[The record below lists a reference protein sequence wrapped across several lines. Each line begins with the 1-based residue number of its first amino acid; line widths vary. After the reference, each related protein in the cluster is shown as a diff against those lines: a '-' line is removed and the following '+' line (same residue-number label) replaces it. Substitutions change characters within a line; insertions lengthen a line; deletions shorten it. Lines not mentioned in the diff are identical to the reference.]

1 MRRENVERG
10 WSDVLLLREDD
21 AVRGW
26 SDVLLL
32 LCGEK
37 MK

>member
-1 MRRENVERG
+1 MRRENVERE
-10 WSDVLLLREDD
+10 WSEVSLLREDD
-21 AVRGW
+21 AERGW